1 MNGPSTS
8 TGPKKPDD
16 SILNVFKPVVVLV
29 VMILL
34 LFALVYYVG

>member
-16 SILNVFKPVVVLV
+16 SILNIFKPAVVLV
-29 VMILL
+29 GMIVL
-34 LFALVYYVG
+34 LFALLYYVA